1 VRGASLLC
9 QKSRISIRF
18 SFLFETA
25 LVVTTERHIARY
37 RMGTDVR
44 RRTEDED
51 GNDVAVIHH
60 VDEERRDDPRDNVGR
75 G

>member
-1 VRGASLLC
+1 
-9 QKSRISIRF
+9 
-18 SFLFETA
+18 
-25 LVVTTERHIARY
+25 
-37 RMGTDVR
+37 MGTDVR